1 MIIGGKT
8 EKNNNGANA
17 SGYGKWIAIL
27 SVVAVIGTFII
38 MSITYYNSFNGKEIY
53 IKAVDKDMQ
62 NVHASFHKQM
72 RAQGISV
79 EKYGDLV
86 IKALQVSMGGRYGA
100 NGSQAAMQWIKEQN
114 PTIDPKMFSKLQQVI
129 EAGYNKFES
138 VQRKKIDMVAVY
150 EKQATNF
157 PGVVFAG
164 IFNFPKKPF
173 DELGRIITSAE
184 TKIDFEKGELSDP
197 KIFSDK

>member
-1 MIIGGKT
+1 MKN
-8 EKNNNGANA
+8 ENNNTNVAGKIA
-17 SGYGKWIAIL
+17 SKWITIL
-27 SVVAVIGTFII
+27 VIIASIGIPII

-53 IKAVDKDMQ
+53 IQAVDKDIQ

-72 RAQGISV
+72 RVQGISV
-79 EKYGDLV
+79 EKYGDMV
-86 IKALQVSMGGRYGA
+86 IKALEVSMGGRYGA

-114 PTIDPKMFSKLQQVI
+114 PTIDPKMFEKLQQVI
-129 EAGYNKFES
+129 EAGYNKFEA

-150 EKQATNF
+150 QKQATNF
-157 PGVVFAG
+157 PGLIFAG

-184 TKIDFEKGELSDP
+184 TKIDFEKGELSEP
-197 KIFSDK
+197 KIFGK